1 MLNDGRQEDQNK
13 HGDFNCFGQGCLLC
27 DDILKDVRKI
37 KQRKQRRPFHSRG
50 KKKKQQ
56 DCALNF
62 QNNQGARRKRRVLNS
77 TCDQTASHF
86 RCY

>member
-50 KKKKQQ
+50 KKKKTTRLCLKFSKQS
-56 DCALNF
+56 
-62 QNNQGARRKRRVLNS
+62 RS
-77 TCDQTASHF
+77 
-86 RCY
+86 